1 MFHWKHEIVEL
12 KANWKGQSIFLS
24 FRFISFIEQSKK
36 MSKQKKTFLQFLDDL
51 LLAIKHFYF
60 SIIQSAFSSLIMFL
74 EMFYTIENVKR
85 WILNCRLLLMKTKHN
100 EPSIINIFQK
110 IPLVSWIHICV
121 FIINDKQQRTYFI
134 W

>member
-1 MFHWKHEIVEL
+1 M
-12 KANWKGQSIFLS
+12 
-24 FRFISFIEQSKK
+24 
-36 MSKQKKTFLQFLDDL
+36 
-51 LLAIKHFYF
+51 
-60 SIIQSAFSSLIMFL
+60 MFL
-74 EMFYTIENVKR
+74 EMFCTIEKVKR

-100 EPSIINIFQK
+100 EQSIFNIFQK

>member
-12 KANWKGQSIFLS
+12 KANRKGQSIFLS